1 MCNLSAS
8 KSTLVPLAS
17 KYTLLKIF
25 FVTGHKWHL
34 VTRRKMSATIWDQ
47 QAANV
52 MPFCCRRGLPPAE
65 KQGCTVQA
73 SLWPPYLKYHP
84 NHPCGRVLPLSTEA
98 TRGKAGHRV
107 LVSWTSVVLTQLLKP
122 QQRQQPQ
129 SRLIQMNPGLPG
141 LFIPVGRWWLL
152 CSTGVLI
159 CCQWS
164 AAVLARRYQGSVIG
178 GPMESKHRTCPLL
191 IYPRRDGA

>member
-1 MCNLSAS
+1 MLSAS
-8 KSTLVPLAS
+8 KSMLVPLAS
-17 KYTLLKIF
+17 NHTFLKIC
-25 FVTGHKWHL
+25 FVTGHNL
-34 VTRRKMSATIWDQ
+34 VTKRKWAWQYGTKKLPTWCPSAVFVET
-47 QAANV
+47 
-52 MPFCCRRGLPPAE
+52 R
-65 KQGCTVQA
+65 GCTVQA
-73 SLWPPYLKYHP
+73 SLWSPYLKYHP
-84 NHPCGRVLPLSTEA
+84 IHPCGRVLPLSTEA
-98 TRGKAGHRV
+98 TRGKARHRV

-122 QQRQQPQ
+122 RRRQQPR

-164 AAVLARRYQGSVIG
+164 AAVLARRYQGSGIG